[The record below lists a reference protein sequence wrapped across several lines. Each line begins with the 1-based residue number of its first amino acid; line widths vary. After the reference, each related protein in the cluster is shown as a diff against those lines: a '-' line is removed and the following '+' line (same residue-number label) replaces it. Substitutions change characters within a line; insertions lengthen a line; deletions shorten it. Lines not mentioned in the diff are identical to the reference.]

1 MFTNNQKNFQKGEIV
16 FVKIDENSYWPG
28 QIKEISIDNTR
39 ENEKKIC
46 EINLINQN
54 ENMNFPFSKIE
65 KFEKKLEKIS

>member
-39 ENEKKIC
+39 ENEKK
-46 EINLINQN
+46 
-54 ENMNFPFSKIE
+54 NM
-65 KFEKKLEKIS
+65 